1 MNDKVPHD
9 TEDMAWWL
17 TFGET
22 LEVEFVKKCRE
33 TGLSVS
39 LNPEKRFDKT
49 APDLVFNGKRADLKT
64 QQMQFLSAANYG
76 IDPSYYVTFNRKD
89 FERCSTMFQD
99 IILFFW
105 VEWKQRAYREYSI
118 DRLAGVFLVELPRV
132 SKMIADGASEHF
144 YLRRRGDRQGN
155 ARSSFLLDL
164 RLMDRVA

>member
-9 TEDMAWWL
+9 TEDKAWWL

-39 LNPEKRFDKT
+39 LNPEKRTDKT

-64 QQMQFLSAANYG
+64 QQTPFFSAANYG
-76 IDPSYYVTFNRKD
+76 IDPRYCVTFNRKD
-89 FERCSTMFQD
+89 HERYSTRFPD
-99 IILFFW
+99 IVLFFW
-105 VEWKQRAYREYSI
+105 VEWKQLVYREYSI
-118 DRLAGVFLVELPRV
+118 DHLAGVFLVELPRV
-132 SKMIADGASEHF
+132 SEMIADGAPEHF